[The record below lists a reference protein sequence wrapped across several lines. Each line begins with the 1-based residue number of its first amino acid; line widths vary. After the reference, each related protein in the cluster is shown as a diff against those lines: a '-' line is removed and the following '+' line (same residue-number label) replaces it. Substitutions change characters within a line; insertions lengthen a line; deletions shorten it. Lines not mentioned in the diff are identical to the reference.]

1 MSKRIFALVI
11 ACYWAAAPVLAQTD
25 EELQELVEESEQE
38 EEDLERI
45 PGADLPGMGDD
56 LVSGKLRLPSGE
68 EVEKL
73 RISQDREIDPTAYIV
88 GPGDVLQL
96 YIWGEF
102 DLSYMLQINPEGNIL
117 IPTVGAF
124 DVSGLTL
131 VEAKERIFAAA
142 RDKYPGVDVSITL
155 ASMRFF
161 TAYLTGAVLREGSHT
176 IHPAMRV
183 SDLIEQAGGFLDELR
198 SSSFEEEVAGKTVTR
213 VRQIIKKA
221 TARRTIKITHLDG
234 TTDIVDLPMFLA
246 TGNIELNPYI
256 RMGDV
261 VHVGFRDQVT
271 YIFGAVNQEGRFEF
285 VPGDTIEDL
294 VTLARGLRQDAPL
307 VKAEL
312 WRFKEGTEE
321 TEVIN
326 LGDNTIPGQELSYEK
341 IRHMTLEPN
350 DMVFFRAR
358 SLWQQMP
365 TTLVYGEVNYRGRFR
380 IEPGVTRVKDVVA
393 LAGGMTEDASLIG
406 AKVIRSKMRTRKD
419 PELARLQSLRRV
431 SGLSDM
437 DREDKAY
444 LKTKG
449 REEKGKASV
458 DFERLYLEDDEEQ
471 NIPLES
477 GDVVYIPS
485 QQRTI
490 SVSGQVQKPGL
501 IDYRPDQTVRYYM
514 EKAGGFTHDANKG
527 GSRLIRGRTGLR
539 VDLENDLIVG
549 AGDEIWVPQKERVDY
564 WRFTQ
569 STMRTIAETL
579 TLVVLVR
586 SF

>member
-11 ACYWAAAPVLAQTD
+11 ACYWASAPVLAQTD
-25 EELQELVEESEQE
+25 EELQELVAESEQE
-38 EEDLERI
+38 EEELQRI

-73 RISQDREIDPTAYIV
+73 RISQDREIDPTTYIV
-88 GPGDVLQL
+88 GPGDVIQL

-102 DLSYMLQINPEGNIL
+102 DLSYMLQIDPEGNIL
-117 IPTVGAF
+117 IPTIGAF
-124 DVSGLTL
+124 DISGLTL
-131 VEAKERIFAAA
+131 AKAKERIFAAA

-176 IHPAMRV
+176 IHPTMRV

-198 SSSFEEEVAGKTVTR
+198 SSSFEEEIAGKTVTR

-234 TTDIVDLPMFLA
+234 TTDLVDLSMFLA

-261 VHVGFRDQVT
+261 VHVGFRDQIMYV
-271 YIFGAVNQEGRFEF
+271 FGAVNQEGRFEF

-294 VTLARGLRQDAPL
+294 VMLARGLRHDSPL

-321 TEVIN
+321 TEIIN
-326 LGDNTIPGQELSYEK
+326 LGDNSVPGQAFSYEN
-341 IRHMTLEPN
+341 IRHTPLQPN

-380 IEPGVTRVKDVVA
+380 IVPGVTRVKDVVE

-419 PELARLQSLRRV
+419 PELSRLQSLRRV
-431 SGLSDM
+431 SGLADM

-458 DFERLYLEDDEEQ
+458 DFERLFLENDEEQ
-471 NIPLES
+471 NIFLES
-477 GDVVYIPS
+477 GDVVFIPS
-485 QQRTI
+485 KQRTI

-501 IDYRPDQTVRYYM
+501 IDYQPDRSVRYYM
-514 EKAGGFTHDANKG
+514 EKAGGFTYDANKS
-527 GSRLIRGRTGLR
+527 GSRLIRSRTGLR
-539 VDLENDLIVG
+539 VELENDLIVG
-549 AGDEIWVPQKERVDY
+549 AGDEIWVPQKERVNY
-564 WRFTQ
+564 WQFTQ

-579 TLVVLVR
+579 TLVILVR
-586 SF
+586 SV